1 MFIYNKSIIFKT
13 LLASMTLFLATSCYD
28 LDEMNKNPYELPDN
42 SVSGGD
48 TDTGD
53 DGTKYNDLNLNF
65 EVTKEDSA
73 AYKIDLMAASSTFR
87 NFLYEGYYAEYQ
99 ITTNLS
105 HDIYAGYVA
114 NNQPKHAKSSPDY
127 KYADGW
133 SGKRWSEFYQ
143 KRSAEYR
150 TLLRSFKF
158 NETPERYTNMF
169 YITRIY
175 YAFLALANTDTYGDM
190 PFKEYVQ
197 ARIPETNNVKYETQQ
212 EVYDAMFRI
221 LEQAVDSIDPEDV
234 SQFSITKDDICYFG
248 DTYKWLRF
256 ANTLR
261 LRMALRISNI
271 DPERAQKEGE
281 AALNNQYGLM
291 LSNEDNMCTVPKY
304 APIDMGGTDDGGNEN
319 ALAMCSV
326 AYNGES
332 VMSWDMEQFYRNL
345 STGGE
350 EYQIKEG
357 RNGYITKIIDPRC
370 LVSWYRS
377 KMTTN
382 GIATG
387 EESLR
392 EDFVGCKRGAQEPDI
407 SMSPLNYS
415 ITRTHPHGIKDLN
428 PKYWFNYARPTVW
441 LGYAESLFLK
451 SEAALRGWNGADL
464 TMGVEDYFRAGI
476 QASMDYYMI
485 DPNFTTSYIN
495 GLKIYSEGNNPFSGG
510 DKEAMLEQI
519 ITQKWLA
526 VFPNGNE
533 GWAEFRRTDYPALQ
547 NQLTNESGGDVP
559 QGKTIK
565 RLLYP
570 NSEASNQYFVENA
583 DLKAKNTQGTRLW
596 WDIADTNDS
605 NGNRLKPNNFHSAI
619 TNKLLQ

>member
-197 ARIPETNNVKYETQQ
+197 ARIPETNNVKY
-212 EVYDAMFRI
+212 
-221 LEQAVDSIDPEDV
+221 
-234 SQFSITKDDICYFG
+234 
-248 DTYKWLRF
+248 
-256 ANTLR
+256 
-261 LRMALRISNI
+261 
-271 DPERAQKEGE
+271 
-281 AALNNQYGLM
+281 
-291 LSNEDNMCTVPKY
+291 
-304 APIDMGGTDDGGNEN
+304 
-319 ALAMCSV
+319 
-326 AYNGES
+326 
-332 VMSWDMEQFYRNL
+332 
-345 STGGE
+345 
-350 EYQIKEG
+350 
-357 RNGYITKIIDPRC
+357 
-370 LVSWYRS
+370 
-377 KMTTN
+377 
-382 GIATG
+382 
-387 EESLR
+387 
-392 EDFVGCKRGAQEPDI
+392 
-407 SMSPLNYS
+407 
-415 ITRTHPHGIKDLN
+415 
-428 PKYWFNYARPTVW
+428 
-441 LGYAESLFLK
+441 
-451 SEAALRGWNGADL
+451 
-464 TMGVEDYFRAGI
+464 
-476 QASMDYYMI
+476 
-485 DPNFTTSYIN
+485 
-495 GLKIYSEGNNPFSGG
+495 
-510 DKEAMLEQI
+510 
-519 ITQKWLA
+519 
-526 VFPNGNE
+526 
-533 GWAEFRRTDYPALQ
+533 
-547 NQLTNESGGDVP
+547 
-559 QGKTIK
+559 
-565 RLLYP
+565 
-570 NSEASNQYFVENA
+570 
-583 DLKAKNTQGTRLW
+583 
-596 WDIADTNDS
+596 
-605 NGNRLKPNNFHSAI
+605 
-619 TNKLLQ
+619 